1 MGYYSERTCPEC
13 LSIPCTDLCGVECEC
28 NEEYHE
34 DCAADECECYEDYHE
49 DCADDEC
56 ECRHHEGN

>member
-28 NEEYHE
+28 NEEHF
-34 DCAADECECYEDYHE
+34 DCIGGRCECLLHE
-49 DCADDEC
+49 ADLGMWGM
-56 ECRHHEGN
+56 R

>member
-28 NEEYHE
+28 
-34 DCAADECECYEDYHE
+34 YEDYHE
-49 DCADDEC
+49 DCADGEC
-56 ECRHHEGN
+56 KCRHHEGN